1 MVSVPL
7 VPSVLPLVV
16 SPVVSPKRVF
26 RQPSVPE
33 VTSTFVTSR
42 VDIFREGR
50 ESEAGIAS
58 SSVSRG
64 ES

>member
-1 MVSVPL
+1 
-7 VPSVLPLVV
+7 
-16 SPVVSPKRVF
+16 VF